1 MFFKVDFAKAYDSV
15 RWDYLL
21 DVMKAFGFG
30 PNWCKWIQGTLCS
43 ARASILVNGSPTAEF
58 SFYRGLKQGDPLSPF
73 LFILIMESLHLSMTR
88 VSSECMFSGLR
99 LNGSLSISHLFY
111 ADDAMFIGEWS
122 QTNLKNV
129 VKILQC
135 FHFASGLNINIQKC
149 HLLGMGV
156 PRLVVDQ
163 AAARIGC
170 MVMCNRFC

>member
-1 MFFKVDFAKAYDSV
+1 
-15 RWDYLL
+15 
-21 DVMKAFGFG
+21 
-30 PNWCKWIQGTLCS
+30 
-43 ARASILVNGSPTAEF
+43 
-58 SFYRGLKQGDPLSPF
+58 
-73 LFILIMESLHLSMTR
+73 MESLHLSMTR
-88 VSSECMFSGLR
+88 VSSEGMFSGLR

-149 HLLGMGV
+149 HLLGVGV

-163 AAARIGC
+163 AAARI
-170 MVMCNRFC
+170 